1 MAEKRR
7 RYDRCIF
14 KDADGKAC
22 KAKRLRDCPW
32 AFCSRHETLKLVEM
46 RAKMRD
52 EEAER
57 QRIPLAQAIFVKA
70 FASWMDGVGGMPEP
84 SDTVETARD
93 MARNAFLAAE
103 EFFAEVKDR
112 SVG

>member
-1 MAEKRR
+1 MAGKRV

-32 AFCSRHETLKLVEM
+32 AFCGRHETLKLVEM

-57 QRIPLAQAIFVKA
+57 QRIPLAAKIFTVMMPYSEQGGAQALANAA
-70 FASWMDGVGGMPEP
+70 FA
-84 SDTVETARD
+84 
-93 MARNAFLAAE
+93 AAD
-103 EFFAEVKDR
+103 EFFAVVKAR